1 VPTSAAP
8 TKPLRSQTGWIV
20 VGLLVLVRVLSIV
33 VLLNSGVEDRD
44 SILGGDGRRYE
55 EIASSWGVPYEDFE
69 VEYPPVALAFIHLIA
84 TDDTHETLTRLALSQ
99 LALELVV
106 AGVLAWAWNRR
117 AAVVYLVLGTP
128 IIFFPFAY
136 ARLDLL
142 TVAMAVGAVAL
153 LKKGYDRLGGVTL
166 GLAVFAKL
174 WPLALVPLP
183 LVQRRWRSVVAI
195 VVTGVLGLVVWD
207 GLFGT
212 DGFSQV
218 VTFRG
223 SRGWQIES
231 FPGVVLHM
239 LDPSASTVEQ
249 GAWRTGADM
258 PAAARA
264 LLTVASMVTV
274 AAAWWFA
281 DRRAVTSADDPD
293 DNVRYA
299 LAPLAA
305 VLALLVFSPIISP
318 QYILWFLP
326 FAAVLAAAGQRTLG
340 WLALAVS
347 ALTTFV
353 LATIHA
359 QVDGRLYATVPILV
373 RNGLLVVML
382 VICLR
387 ELSGGTP
394 KQRRATASLS
404 A

>member
-1 VPTSAAP
+1 
-8 TKPLRSQTGWIV
+8 
-20 VGLLVLVRVLSIV
+20 
-33 VLLNSGVEDRD
+33 VLLNSGVEDED

-55 EIASSWGVPYEDFE
+55 EISRSWGVPYEDFD
-69 VEYPPVALAFIHLIA
+69 VEYPPVALAFVELIA
-84 TDDTHETLTRLALSQ
+84 TDDTHQTLTRLAVSQ
-99 LALELVV
+99 LVLELIV
-106 AGVLAWAWNRR
+106 AGLLTWAWNSR
-117 AAVVYLVLGTP
+117 AAIAYLILGTP

-142 TVAMAVGAVAL
+142 TVAIAVGAVAL

-183 LVQRRWRSVVAI
+183 LVQRRRRAVVAI
-195 VVTGVLGLVVWD
+195 VVTGLLGLVIWD

-258 PAAARA
+258 PTLARG
-264 LLTVASMVTV
+264 LLTVASAVTV
-274 AAAWWFA
+274 VATWWLA
-281 DRRAVTSADDPD
+281 DRRAATAGDDDPD

-326 FAAVLAAAGQRTLG
+326 FVAVLAADGRRILG

-387 ELSGGTP
+387 ELAGGAHRE
-394 KQRRATASLS
+394 RRATASLS